1 MLYNDKKR
9 NDSLLEERNK
19 QMAFVTTGEMLRKA
33 QAGSYAVGAFNAEN
47 LEMVQAIIAA
57 AEAENAPV
65 IIQTTPGTLKYAGPE
80 CFAGLVSRL
89 ARDAKVSV
97 ALHLD
102 HGNSYELAEK
112 CAREGY
118 TSLMIDGSKL
128 PYEENITL
136 TRRVV
141 AMAGGL
147 PVEAELGTVGGK
159 EDGMEAKPQYTDP
172 DQAADFVSR
181 TGISSFAVAI
191 GTAHG
196 IYKGEPKLDLD
207 RLALVRTRVDIP
219 LVLHGTS
226 GVPEDQVRACIARGI
241 CKVNYATELRQVFT
255 KAVRRALVEL
265 PDAFDPKKYLAEGRK
280 DVQERVRELIR
291 LLGSSG
297 KG

>member
-1 MLYNDKKR
+1 MP
-9 NDSLLEERNK
+9 
-19 QMAFVTTGEMLRKA
+19 FVSSREMLCKA
-33 QAGSYAVGAFNAEN
+33 QAGGYAVGAFNAEN
-47 LEMVQAIIAA
+47 LEMAQAIIAA

-65 IIQTTPGTLKYAGPE
+65 MIQTTPGTLKYAGPE
-80 CFAGLVSRL
+80 CFSGLVGRL
-89 ARDAKVSV
+89 ARDAKVPA

-128 PYEENITL
+128 PYEENIAL

-141 AMAGGL
+141 AMAGSL

-159 EDGMEAKPQYTDP
+159 EDGMEARPQYTDP
-172 DQAADFVSR
+172 DQAVDFVSR
-181 TGISSFAVAI
+181 TGIASFAVAI

-207 RLALVRTRVDIP
+207 RLAEVQARVDVP

-226 GVPEDQVRACIARGI
+226 GVPEDQVRGCIARGI

-255 KAVRRALVEL
+255 AAVRQALAEL
-265 PDAFDPKKYLAEGRK
+265 PDAYDPKKYLAEGRK
-280 DVQERVRELIR
+280 AVQARVQELIR

-297 KG
+297 KA

>member
-1 MLYNDKKR
+1 
-9 NDSLLEERNK
+9 
-19 QMAFVTTGEMLRKA
+19 MAFITTHEMLKKA
-33 QAGSYAVGAFNAEN
+33 QAGGYAVGAFNAEN
-47 LEMVQAIIAA
+47 MEMVQAIIAA

-65 IIQTTPGTLKYAGPE
+65 IIQTTPGTLKYAGPA
-80 CFAGLVSRL
+80 CFAGLVKRL
-89 ARDAKVSV
+89 ARDAKVPA

-102 HGNSYELAEK
+102 HGNSFSLAEE

-128 PYEENITL
+128 PYEENVAL
-136 TRRVV
+136 TRSVV
-141 AMAGGL
+141 EMAGSL

-172 DQAADFVSR
+172 DQAADFVRR

-207 RLALVRTRVDIP
+207 RLAEVRARVEIP

-226 GVPEDQVRACIARGI
+226 GVPEDQVRGCIARGI

-255 KAVRRALVEL
+255 AAVRKALADL
-265 PDAFDPKKYLAEGRK
+265 PDAYDPKKYLAEGRK
-280 DVQERVRELIR
+280 AVQARVQELIR
-291 LLGSSG
+291 LLGSDG
-297 KG
+297 KGGA

>member
-1 MLYNDKKR
+1 MP
-9 NDSLLEERNK
+9 
-19 QMAFVTTGEMLRKA
+19 FVTTGEMMKQA
-33 QAGSYAVGAFNAEN
+33 QAGAYAVGAFNAEN
-47 LEMVQAIIAA
+47 LEMVQAILAA
-57 AEAENAPV
+57 AEEENAPV
-65 IIQTTPGTLKYAGPE
+65 IIQTTPGTLNYAGPQ

-89 ARDAKVSV
+89 ARDAKVPA

-128 PYEENITL
+128 PFEENIAI
-136 TRRVV
+136 TRRVT
-141 AMAGGL
+141 AMACGL

-159 EDGMEAKPQYTDP
+159 EDGMEARPQYTDP
-172 DQAADFVSR
+172 DEAAEFVSR

-196 IYKGEPKLDLD
+196 VYKGEPKLDLD
-207 RLALVRTRVDIP
+207 RLSEVRARVDVP

-226 GVPEDQVRACIARGI
+226 GVPAEQVRECIRRGI
-241 CKVNYATELRQVFT
+241 CKVNYATDLRIAFT
-255 KAVRRALVEL
+255 DGVKKAIAEQ
-265 PDAFDPKKYLAEGRK
+265 PDAFDPKKYLAAGRRA
-280 DVQERVRELIR
+280 VEERVRELIR

-297 KG
+297 KA

>member
-1 MLYNDKKR
+1 
-9 NDSLLEERNK
+9 
-19 QMAFVTTGEMLRKA
+19 MAFVTTTEMMKKA
-33 QAGSYAVGAFNAEN
+33 QAGGYAVGAFNAEN
-47 LEMVQAIIAA
+47 LEMAQAIIAA

-80 CFAGLVSRL
+80 CFAGMVSRL
-89 ARDAKVSV
+89 ARDASIPA

-102 HGNSYELAEK
+102 HGNSFELAEK
-112 CAREGY
+112 CAAEGY

-128 PYEENITL
+128 PYEENIAL
-136 TRRVV
+136 TQKVV
-141 AMAGGL
+141 GMAGNL

-196 IYKGEPKLDLD
+196 VYKGEPKLDLD
-207 RLALVRTRVDIP
+207 RLAEVRSKVDIP

-255 KAVRRALVEL
+255 AAVRKALAEL
-265 PDAFDPKKYLAEGRK
+265 PDAYDPKKYLAEGRK
-280 DVQERVRELIR
+280 AVQARVQELIR
-291 LLGSSG
+291 LLGSNG
-297 KG
+297 KA

>member
-1 MLYNDKKR
+1 MP
-9 NDSLLEERNK
+9 
-19 QMAFVTTGEMLRKA
+19 FVTTGEMLKKA
-33 QAGSYAVGAFNAEN
+33 QAGGYAVGAFNAEN

-57 AEAENAPV
+57 AEAEKAPV

-80 CFAGLVSRL
+80 CFAGIVSRL
-89 ARDAKVSV
+89 ARDAEVPV

-112 CAREGY
+112 CAQEGY

-128 PYEENITL
+128 PYEGNVTL
-136 TRRVV
+136 TRRVTE
-141 AMAGGL
+141 MAGGL

-172 DQAADFVSR
+172 DEAADFVNR

-196 IYKGEPKLDLD
+196 VYKGEPKLDLD
-207 RLALVRTRVDIP
+207 RLSAVRARVQVP

-226 GVPEDQVRACIARGI
+226 GVPEDQVRECIRRGI
-241 CKVNYATELRQVFT
+241 CKVNYATDLRIAFT
-255 KAVRRALVEL
+255 AAVKKAIGEQ
-265 PDAFDPKKYLAEGRK
+265 PEAFDPKKYLAEGRK
-280 DVQERVRELIR
+280 AVQNRVQELIR

-297 KG
+297 KA

>member
-1 MLYNDKKR
+1 MP
-9 NDSLLEERNK
+9 
-19 QMAFVTTGEMLRKA
+19 FVTTVEMMKNA
-33 QAGSYAVGAFNAEN
+33 QTGGYAIGAFNAEN
-47 LEMVQAIIAA
+47 LEMAQAVMAA
-57 AEAENAPV
+57 AEAEHAPV
-65 IIQTTPGTLKYAGPE
+65 IIQTTPGTLKYAGPA

-89 ARDAKVSV
+89 ARDAKVPV

-102 HGNSYELAEK
+102 HGNSYELAEE

-128 PYEENITL
+128 PYEENIAI

-141 AMAGGL
+141 AMACGL

-172 DQAADFVSR
+172 DEAADFVSR

-196 IYKGEPKLDLD
+196 VYKGEPKLDLE
-207 RLALVRTRVDIP
+207 RLSEVRAKVDIP

-226 GVPEDQVRACIARGI
+226 GVPEDQVRECIRRGI
-241 CKVNYATELRQVFT
+241 CKVNYATDLRIAFT
-255 KAVRRALVEL
+255 AGVKKAIAEQ
-265 PDAFDPKKYLAEGRK
+265 PDAFDPKKYLAAGRK
-280 DVQERVRELIR
+280 AVEERVRELIR
-291 LLGSSG
+291 LLGSNG
-297 KG
+297 KA

>member
-1 MLYNDKKR
+1 MP
-9 NDSLLEERNK
+9 
-19 QMAFVTTGEMLRKA
+19 FVSSGEMLRKA
-33 QAGSYAVGAFNAEN
+33 QAGGYAVGAFNAEN
-47 LEMVQAIIAA
+47 MEMVQAIIAA
-57 AEAENAPV
+57 AVAERAPV
-65 IIQTTPGTLKYAGPE
+65 IIQTTPGTLKYAGPK

-89 ARDAKVSV
+89 ADKAEVPV

-102 HGNSYELAEK
+102 HGNSYELAEE
-112 CAREGY
+112 CAGEGY

-128 PYEENITL
+128 PYEENISL
-136 TRRVV
+136 TRRVAV
-141 AMAGGL
+141 MAGDI

-207 RLALVRTRVDIP
+207 RLAEVRARVDIP

-255 KAVRRALVEL
+255 AAVRRTLAEL
-265 PDAFDPKKYLAEGRK
+265 PDAYDPKKYLAEGRK
-280 DVQERVRELIR
+280 AVQARVQELIR
-291 LLGSSG
+291 LLGSNG
-297 KG
+297 KAG

>member
-1 MLYNDKKR
+1 MP
-9 NDSLLEERNK
+9 
-19 QMAFVTTGEMLRKA
+19 FVTTGEMLKKA
-33 QAGSYAVGAFNAEN
+33 QEGGYAIGAFNAEN

-65 IIQTTPGTLKYAGPE
+65 MIQTTPGTLKYAGPK
-80 CFAGLVSRL
+80 CFARIVSRI
-89 ARDAKVSV
+89 ARDAKVPV

-102 HGNSYELAEK
+102 HGNSYELAEE

-128 PYEENITL
+128 PYEDNIAL
-136 TRRVV
+136 TRRVT
-141 AMAGGL
+141 AMACGL

-159 EDGMEAKPQYTDP
+159 EDGMEARPQYTDP
-172 DQAADFVSR
+172 EEAADFVSR

-196 IYKGEPKLDLD
+196 VYKGEPKLDLD
-207 RLALVRTRVDIP
+207 RLSAVREKVDIP

-226 GVPEDQVRACIARGI
+226 GVPEDQVRECIRRGI
-241 CKVNYATELRQVFT
+241 CKVNYATDLRIAFT
-255 KAVRRALVEL
+255 AGVKKAMAEQ

-280 DVQERVRELIR
+280 AVQNRVQELIR

-297 KG
+297 KA

>member
-1 MLYNDKKR
+1 MP
-9 NDSLLEERNK
+9 
-19 QMAFVTTGEMLRKA
+19 FVTTGEMLKKA
-33 QAGSYAVGAFNAEN
+33 RAGGYAVGAFNAEN
-47 LEMVQAIIAA
+47 MEMVQAILAA

-80 CFAGLVSRL
+80 CFGGLMSRL
-89 ARDAKVSV
+89 ARNAKVPA

-112 CAREGY
+112 CAEEGY

-128 PYEENITL
+128 PYEDNIEL
-136 TRRVV
+136 TCRVV
-141 AMAGGL
+141 AMAGNL

-159 EDGMEAKPQYTDP
+159 EDGMEAAPQYTDP
-172 DQAADFVSR
+172 DEAADFANR

-196 IYKGEPKLDLD
+196 VYKGEPQLDLD
-207 RLALVRTRVDIP
+207 RLSAVRERLEIP

-226 GVPEDQVRACIARGI
+226 GVPEDQVRECIRRGI
-241 CKVNYATELRQVFT
+241 CKVNYATDLRIAFT
-255 KAVRRALVEL
+255 TGVKQAIAAQPE
-265 PDAFDPKKYLAEGRK
+265 AFDPKKYLAEGRRA
-280 DVQERVRELIR
+280 VQQRVQELIR

-297 KG
+297 KA

>member
-1 MLYNDKKR
+1 MP
-9 NDSLLEERNK
+9 
-19 QMAFVTTGEMLRKA
+19 FVQTGEMLEKA
-33 QAGSYAVGAFNAEN
+33 QQGSYAVGAFNAEN
-47 LEMVQAIIAA
+47 MEMVQAIIAA

-65 IIQTTPGTLKYAGPE
+65 IIQTTPGTLKYAGPK
-80 CFAGLVSRL
+80 CFASLVGRL
-89 ARDAKVSV
+89 AKDAAVPV

-102 HGNSYELAEK
+102 HGNSYELAEE

-128 PYEENITL
+128 PFDGNVEI

-141 AMAGGL
+141 EMAKGL

-159 EDGMEAKPQYTDP
+159 EDGLEAKPQYTDP
-172 DQAADFVSR
+172 EEAAAFVR
-181 TGISSFAVAI
+181 LTGISSFAVAI

-196 IYKGEPKLDLD
+196 VYKGEPKLDLD
-207 RLALVRTRVDIP
+207 RLSEVRAKVDIP

-226 GVPEDQVRACIARGI
+226 GVPEDQVRECIRRGI
-241 CKVNYATELRQVFT
+241 CKVNYATDLRIAFT
-255 KAVRRALVEL
+255 NSVKKAIESN

-280 DVQERVRELIR
+280 AVQARVQELIR

-297 KG
+297 KA

>member
-1 MLYNDKKR
+1 MLK
-9 NDSLLEERNK
+9 
-19 QMAFVTTGEMLRKA
+19 KA
-33 QAGSYAVGAFNAEN
+33 QAGGYAVGAFNAEN
-47 LEMVQAIIAA
+47 LEMVQAILAA
-57 AEAENAPV
+57 AEAEKAPV

-89 ARDAKVSV
+89 AGAAGIPA

-118 TSLMIDGSKL
+118 TSLMIDGSRL
-128 PYEENITL
+128 PYEENVTL

-141 AMAGGL
+141 AMAGAL

-172 DQAADFVSR
+172 EEAADFVRR

-196 IYKGEPKLDLD
+196 VYKGEPKLDLD
-207 RLALVRTRVDIP
+207 RLSEVRAKVEIP

-226 GVPEDQVRACIARGI
+226 GVPEDQVRECIRRGI
-241 CKVNYATELRQVFT
+241 CKVNYATDLRIAFT
-255 KAVRRALVEL
+255 AAVRQAAAEQ
-265 PDAFDPKKYLAEGRK
+265 PGAIDPKKILAPARGAVEK
-280 DVQERVRELIR
+280 RVRELIR
-291 LLGSSG
+291 LLGSNG
-297 KG
+297 KA

>member
-1 MLYNDKKR
+1 MP
-9 NDSLLEERNK
+9 
-19 QMAFVTTGEMLRKA
+19 FVTTGEMLKKA
-33 QAGSYAVGAFNAEN
+33 QAGGYAVGAFNAEN

-57 AEAENAPV
+57 AEAEKAPV

-80 CFAGLVSRL
+80 CFAGIVSRL
-89 ARDAKVSV
+89 ARDAEVPV

-112 CAREGY
+112 CAQEGY

-128 PYEENITL
+128 PYEGNVTL
-136 TRRVV
+136 TRRVTE
-141 AMAGGL
+141 MAGGL

-172 DQAADFVSR
+172 NEAADFVSR

-196 IYKGEPKLDLD
+196 VYKGEPKLDLD
-207 RLALVRTRVDIP
+207 RLSAVRARVQVP

-226 GVPEDQVRACIARGI
+226 GVPEDQVRECIRRGI
-241 CKVNYATELRQVFT
+241 CKVNYATDLRIAFT
-255 KAVRRALVEL
+255 AAVKKAIGEQ
-265 PDAFDPKKYLAEGRK
+265 PEAFDPKKYLAEGRK
-280 DVQERVRELIR
+280 AVQNRVQELIR

-297 KG
+297 KA

>member
-1 MLYNDKKR
+1 MP
-9 NDSLLEERNK
+9 
-19 QMAFVTTGEMLRKA
+19 FVTSGDMLKKA
-33 QAGSYAVGAFNAEN
+33 QEGGYAVGAFNAEN

-65 IIQTTPGTLKYAGPE
+65 MIQTTPGTLKYAGPE

-89 ARDAKVSV
+89 ARDAGVPA

-128 PYEENITL
+128 PFEENAAL

-172 DQAADFVSR
+172 EEAAEFVSR

-196 IYKGEPKLDLD
+196 VYKGEPKLDLE
-207 RLALVRTRVDIP
+207 RLSAVRARVDIP

-226 GVPEDQVRACIARGI
+226 GVPEDQVRECIRRGI
-241 CKVNYATELRQVFT
+241 CKVNYATDLRIAFT
-255 KAVRRALVEL
+255 AGVKKAIAEQ
-265 PDAFDPKKYLAEGRK
+265 PEAFDPKKYLAEGRRA
-280 DVQERVRELIR
+280 VQARVRELIR
-291 LLGSSG
+291 LLGSNG
-297 KG
+297 KA

>member
-1 MLYNDKKR
+1 MP
-9 NDSLLEERNK
+9 
-19 QMAFVTTGEMLRKA
+19 FVSSGEMLRKA
-33 QAGSYAVGAFNAEN
+33 QADGYAVGAFNAEN
-47 LEMVQAIIAA
+47 MEMVQAIIAA
-57 AEAENAPV
+57 AVAERAPV
-65 IIQTTPGTLKYAGPE
+65 IIQTTPGTLKYAGPK

-89 ARDAKVSV
+89 ADKAEVPV

-102 HGNSYELAEK
+102 HGNSYELAEE
-112 CAREGY
+112 CAGEGY

-128 PYEENITL
+128 PYEENISL
-136 TRRVV
+136 TRRVAV
-141 AMAGGL
+141 MAGDI

-207 RLALVRTRVDIP
+207 RLAEVRARVDIP

-255 KAVRRALVEL
+255 AAVRRTLAEL
-265 PDAFDPKKYLAEGRK
+265 PDAYDPKKYLAEGRK
-280 DVQERVRELIR
+280 AVQARVQELIR
-291 LLGSSG
+291 LLGSNG
-297 KG
+297 KAG

>member
-1 MLYNDKKR
+1 MP
-9 NDSLLEERNK
+9 
-19 QMAFVTTGEMLRKA
+19 FVLTGEMLKKA
-33 QAGSYAVGAFNAEN
+33 QQGSYAVGAFNADN
-47 LEMVQAIIAA
+47 MEMVQAIIAA

-65 IIQTTPGTLKYAGPE
+65 IIQTTPGTLKYAGPK

-89 ARDAKVSV
+89 AKDAKIPA

-102 HGNSYELAEK
+102 HGNSYELAEE

-128 PYEENITL
+128 SFEGNVEI

-141 AMAGGL
+141 EMAHGL

-172 DQAADFVSR
+172 EEAAEFVR
-181 TGISSFAVAI
+181 LTGISSFAVAI

-196 IYKGEPKLDLD
+196 VYKGEPKLDLD
-207 RLALVRTRVDIP
+207 RLTDVRARVDIP

-226 GVPEDQVRACIARGI
+226 GVPADQVRECIRRGI
-241 CKVNYATELRQVFT
+241 CKVNYATDLRIAFT
-255 KAVRRALVEL
+255 DGVKQAIAAQ

-280 DVQERVRELIR
+280 AVQARVQELIR
-291 LLGSSG
+291 LLGSNG
-297 KG
+297 RV

>member
-1 MLYNDKKR
+1 MP
-9 NDSLLEERNK
+9 
-19 QMAFVTTGEMLRKA
+19 FVTTTEMLKKA
-33 QAGSYAVGAFNAEN
+33 QQGGYAVGAFNAEN

-57 AEAENAPV
+57 AEEENAPV
-65 IIQTTPGTLKYAGPE
+65 MIQTTPGTLKYAGPA
-80 CFAGLVSRL
+80 CFAGIVSRL
-89 ARDAKVSV
+89 ARDAKVPA

-102 HGNSYELAEK
+102 HGNSYELAET

-128 PYEENITL
+128 PFEENITL

-141 AMAGGL
+141 AMAGAL

-159 EDGMEAKPQYTDP
+159 EDGHEAKPQYTDP
-172 DQAADFVSR
+172 AEAAEFVAR

-196 IYKGEPKLDLD
+196 VYKGEPKLDLD
-207 RLALVRTRVDIP
+207 RLAAVRERVDIP

-241 CKVNYATELRQVFT
+241 CKINYATDLRITFT
-255 KAVRRALVEL
+255 GAVKKAIEAN
-265 PDAFDPKKYLAEGRK
+265 PDAYDPKKYLAAAREAVK
-280 DVQERVRELIR
+280 NRVRELIR
-291 LLGSSG
+291 LCGSSG
-297 KG
+297 KA